1 MIPHWKT
8 DYRAYMKAKNAE
20 RRAKAKA
27 AGICIECNSDSARTG
42 QTKCEQCA
50 RINRKKP

>member
-1 MIPHWKT
+1 MKPHWKT
-8 DYRAYMKAKNAE
+8 DYRGYMRASNAE

-27 AGICIECNSDSARTG
+27 AGICIECNADPAKAG

-50 RINRKKP
+50 QLNRKNP